1 MKELI
6 LLTRRV
12 TAYLAWD
19 SGFFHGRLCSHATG
33 ILPESEANILLMF
46 IAKSAARGWD
56 KEIVSRL
63 QKFFSR
69 INFRYAL
76 K

>member
-63 QKFFSR
+63 QKSFSR
-69 INFRYAL
+69 IDFRYAL